1 MAILNFTTREFRE
14 KQAFV
19 FDKIDA
25 GDEVIIRRGKKN
37 YIITAVEDKDMT
49 ISDELRLK
57 IDKAREDIKSGRS
70 TKIKDINNIWESIL

>member
-1 MAILNFTTREFRE
+1 MQVITAREFRE

-57 IDKAREDIKSGRS
+57 IAKAREDIKSGRS

>member
-1 MAILNFTTREFRE
+1 MQVITAREFRE

-25 GDEVIIRRGKKN
+25 GDKVIIRRGKKN

-57 IDKAREDIKSGRS
+57 IAKAREDIKSGRS

>member
-1 MAILNFTTREFRE
+1 MQVITTREFRE